1 MMLFWC
7 LMLLVFA
14 FLSMAIDM
22 DKLPFFIFRHLWN
35 CLILGLG
42 VLLFIR
48 VKGKENQGY
57 LEHLEYQIQDLQV
70 RVEKKRNDYLV
81 RQMEEIEKRLHKLE
95 ERK

>member
-1 MMLFWC
+1 MLFWC
-7 LMLLVFA
+7 LLLLVFS

-70 RVEKKRNDYLV
+70 RVEKKRNDFLM
-81 RQMEEIEKRLHKLE
+81 RQLEEIEKRLHKLE

>member
-1 MMLFWC
+1 MLFWC
-7 LMLLVFA
+7 LMLLVFF

-48 VKGKENQGY
+48 VKGKESQGY

-81 RQMEEIEKRLHKLE
+81 RQLEEIEKRLHRLE
-95 ERK
+95 EKK

>member
-1 MMLFWC
+1 MLFWC

-81 RQMEEIEKRLHKLE
+81 RQMEEFEKRLHKLE

>member
-1 MMLFWC
+1 MLFWC
-7 LMLLVFA
+7 LLLLVFS

-81 RQMEEIEKRLHKLE
+81 RQLEEIEKRLHKLE

>member
-1 MMLFWC
+1 MLFWC

-70 RVEKKRNDYLV
+70 RVEKKRNDFLV